1 MGGAAGKRP
10 CCKSPTMEFY
20 LTAASAR
27 ALTNAEE
34 SLVRKWDT
42 LARSL
47 SLSFG

>member
-1 MGGAAGKRP
+1 
-10 CCKSPTMEFY
+10 MEFY
-20 LTAASAR
+20 LATASAK

-47 SLSFG
+47 RLSFG